1 VATFSGQGDTTTKT
15 FSAALNWELRW
26 TAGSG
31 SGFRVEMLKADGTSR
46 GELLKAGAK
55 TSGSTFVGEAGTF
68 KLKVTSNKPW
78 MIQVYSQPV
87 KK

>member
-1 VATFSGQGDTTTKT
+1 MATFSGQGDTTTKT

-26 TAGSG
+26 TAG
-31 SGFRVEMLKADGTSR
+31 RVEMLKADGTSR